1 MTHLAFTPR
10 HATVFLRTKMAP
22 PAKNHCYLATDHLR
36 FLLALIVA
44 ALCSAVSATDSS
56 LCAIPSPAPEHIA
69 GGNDTLPLI
78 NSFRLSAGYF
88 FGGEDIHFA
97 RDDSDD
103 DGSLSHVR
111 RSFTLL
117 PLRVGR
123 TTDSTVIH
131 VSATLTLTGGRSLDA
146 AAAAS
151 HHRRRNRFPAGGS
164 HSVSFHLDGYYSST
178 SAELCMV
185 GAGTYAEDDGW
196 RLSHL
201 PEAVLRLRVPSP
213 PSLTDPFVT
222 GQINGAGF
230 DAISLIAYAEGDGYK
245 YGSGHHASCPPPPS
259 TGVRGAGGF
268 SCAHLK
274 EKLVSSYKRHHGG
287 GGGAHMPLRLREP
300 RMHVG
305 QVQCTENGDG
315 AIAAVRM
322 YATFSDSTN
331 MWLAGQLR
339 PGFMVKEAAV
349 VAEGRWDAV
358 TGALCLRACRV
369 VRSGPASLAVQE
381 QDCGIGLS
389 FWFPAV
395 WTVRHRSVVAGAL
408 WNTSQHGAAGSD
420 AAAAAA
426 GAISASSIDFDSIV
440 RSRGNLS
447 DVEYRYTMVEEAKK
461 RYFSDVLKS
470 HKNKAKGPFPAAT
483 KTHTYHDFQLS
494 FYMENVNG
502 GSDHG
507 EAYPVTIGSAMV
519 HGDRLG
525 ADNSF
530 SRHGEVDME
539 LQEDELLRVS
549 YDIHIRHLPPNVN
562 FMRPNITSL
571 ATTIEERLV
580 TAEGVYDP
588 KTGVLCMIGCQEL
601 NVSTTDCQVLI
612 TVLFAS
618 LDAKAQG
625 HGKGVISSLRPKTDP
640 LFFDKIS
647 FSLFG
652 MYAEQASESVSR
664 MDMESVL
671 LVLSATLPCVF
682 TALQI
687 LHAKRRPEASAST
700 SITMLVILA
709 LGHVAPL
716 VIGSEALFV
725 SRGTHYAPFQRM
737 VPREVRQAMLR
748 APTLIALVL
757 QLRLLQLAWSARRP
771 AAGRSKAA
779 ETAAAAERRSLWV
792 VCLPLYL
799 LGGALTVAVH
809 ASNSRR
815 AAMEDSIAVRVGP
828 EPATLW
834 EDLVSSAG
842 LALDGFLL
850 PQVAMNAF
858 SSGGGGA
865 ARGAISPWFYAGGT
879 VVRAM
884 PHVYDAIRSR
894 GYVQSVTPSNVYA
907 TARDDRFGAAWD
919 VVVPCGVGLLAVL
932 LFLQQRL
939 GATFSFG
946 SRRRSGA
953 YEMASTQL
961 ED

>member
-1 MTHLAFTPR
+1 
-10 HATVFLRTKMAP
+10 MAP
-22 PAKNHCYLATDHLR
+22 PAKTKNHNHLATVHLR
-36 FLLALIVA
+36 FLLALTVA
-44 ALCSAVSATDSS
+44 ALSSVASATDSS
-56 LCAIPSPAPEHIA
+56 LCTIPSPAPEHVA
-69 GGNDTLPLI
+69 GGGKDTLPLI

-97 RDDSDD
+97 RDESDGD
-103 DGSLSHVR
+103 DSLSHVR

-123 TTDSTVIH
+123 TTNSTVIH
-131 VSATLTLTGGRSLDA
+131 VSATLTLTGGRSVDA

-151 HHRRRNRFPAGGS
+151 HHRRRNRFPAGGF
-164 HSVSFHLDGYYSST
+164 HSVSFHLDGYYYST

-185 GAGTYAEDDGW
+185 GAGTYTEDDGW

-201 PEAVLRLRVPSP
+201 FDAVLCLHVPSP
-213 PSLTDPFVT
+213 PSLSDPFVS
-222 GQINGAGF
+222 GQIKGAGF

-274 EKLVSSYKRHHGG
+274 EQLVSSYKLHHGG
-287 GGGAHMPLRLREP
+287 GAHAPLRLREP

-315 AIAAVRM
+315 TMADVRM

-339 PGFMVKEAAV
+339 PGFAVKEAAV
-349 VAEGRWDAV
+349 VAEGRWDAG
-358 TGALCLRACRV
+358 TGALCLTACRV
-369 VRSGPASLAVQE
+369 VRSGPASLAVEE
-381 QDCGIGLS
+381 QDCGIGMS

-395 WTVRHRSVVAGAL
+395 WTVRDRSVVAGAL

-420 AAAAAA
+420 AA
-426 GAISASSIDFDSIV
+426 GVISASSIDFDSIV
-440 RSRGNLS
+440 SSRGNLS
-447 DVEYRYTMVEEAKK
+447 DVEYRYTMVDEAKK
-461 RYFSDVLKS
+461 RYFSDVLKN

-483 KTHTYHDFQLS
+483 ATHTYHDFQFR

-519 HGDRLG
+519 HGDGLG

-539 LQEDELLRVS
+539 EQEDELLPVS

-562 FMRPNITSL
+562 FMRPNMTSL

-588 KTGVLCMIGCQEL
+588 NTGVLCMIGCQEL

-625 HGKGVISSLRPKTDP
+625 NGKGVISSLRPKTDP
-640 LFFDKIS
+640 LFFDKMG

-664 MDMESVL
+664 MDMESVM
-671 LVLSATLPCVF
+671 LVLTTTLPCVF

-700 SITMLVILA
+700 SLTMLVILA

-725 SRGTHYAPFQRM
+725 SRGTQYAPFQRM

-779 ETAAAAERRSLWV
+779 ETAAAAESRAFWV

-799 LGGALTVAVH
+799 LGGALTVAAH

-815 AAMEDSIAVRVGP
+815 AAMEGSIAVRVGP

-858 SSGGGGA
+858 SSGGGA
-865 ARGAISPWFYAGGT
+865 ARAISPWFYAGGT

-894 GYVQSVTPSNVYA
+894 GYVKSVTPSNVYA

-919 VVVPCGVGLLAVL
+919 AVVPCGVGLLAVL

-939 GATFSFG
+939 GAAFSFG
-946 SRRRSGA
+946 SRRRSGE